1 MISDSSRFLTGTL
14 PILLILCCCVTC
26 EQKEVSEGHSPEL
39 SQEKHEAVFV
49 SRVISV
55 QPGTEFAFLNH
66 LRDRY
71 LPLWRELKTRR
82 IASEISVFEIT
93 VTDSS
98 LAENPPWKFLILV
111 ELVEGIDSQQLL
123 NAEES
128 LRVDLPTQRPGYTII
143 RTEALSCTPNSFYP
157 VPIPKHRGRAEEVDF
172 LVEFIAVN
180 ESAEDLKRYRDLMW
194 TYFGPA
200 NGKLVKNG
208 TLYSFVAL
216 ETIRVLHQVESLGSW
231 NQIHISGDFPGY
243 QTLDWDSLY
252 TDVFRETLSAD
263 LDSVWALLPPTR
275 DWPPYYRGRL
285 IQDLQLK

>member
-1 MISDSSRFLTGTL
+1 MISKSPAFLRGVL
-14 PILLILCCCVTC
+14 PILLILSSCVTC
-26 EQKEVSEGHSPEL
+26 QQKRVSEERSSGL
-39 SQEKHEAVFV
+39 SQERHGAVFV

-66 LRDRY
+66 LRDHY
-71 LPLWRELKTRR
+71 LPLWRELKKRR
-82 IASEISVFEIT
+82 MVSEINVFEMT
-93 VTDSS
+93 VEDSS
-98 LAENPPWKFLILV
+98 LVEEPPWSFLILV
-111 ELVEGIDSQQLL
+111 QLAENINPQELLS
-123 NAEES
+123 AEES
-128 LRVDLPTQRPGYTII
+128 LRADLPAQSPSHTIV

-157 VPIPKHRGRAEEVDF
+157 DPIPKHRGRIQEVDF

-180 ESAEDLKRYRDLMW
+180 ESAEDLKRYRDLMR
-194 TYFGPA
+194 TYFGPG
-200 NGKLVKNG
+200 NGKLVKDG

-216 ETIRVLHQVESLGSW
+216 ETIRVLHQVEGLGSW

-285 IQDLQLK
+285 IQDLQVK